1 MFSKISNGLAKGA
14 GKMLGPLTMV
24 ASVANI
30 ATAPPEERGRA
41 VGSMIGGTAGT
52 AIGSAIGS
60 VLL

>member
-1 MFSKISNGLAKGA
+1 
-14 GKMLGPLTMV
+14 MLGPISML
-24 ASVANI
+24 ADVANV

-60 VLL
+60 VLLPG